1 MKSLVIANTAGG
13 VGKSTTAHALAVAA
27 VEYGKKT
34 LLIDADPAATLT
46 FYCGIENPRIT
57 TEDFL
62 TGAFSLDATSVKT
75 SERFSFLPSS
85 TRLSSFDINL
95 SLTPEKLRAAFS
107 DYDIVIIDTAT
118 GPNRI
123 MSYFLAFTDLIVIPT
138 TTEIAAIRGA
148 LHIKD
153 FAQTAG
159 YMKKSDLLLVRSEED
174 SASEIMGQLKVDFH
188 VLDPAIS
195 KDALVSHSQMTG
207 KSVLTTNKDSQVAS
221 DYREICYSI
230 LEELELI

>member
-1 MKSLVIANTAGG
+1 MKILVIANTAGG

-27 VEYGKKT
+27 VEYGKRT

-57 TEDFL
+57 TEEFL
-62 TGAFSLDATSVKT
+62 TGTFSLDATTVKT

-85 TRLSSFDINL
+85 TRLSSFDINQ
-95 SLTPEKLRAAFS
+95 SLTSEKLRDSFS

-123 MSYFLAFTDLIVIPT
+123 VSYFLAFTDLIVIPT

-159 YMKKSDLLLVRSEED
+159 YMKKSDLLLVQSEED
-174 SASEIMGQLKVDFH
+174 ASSEVMGQLKADFN

-195 KDALVSHSQMTG
+195 KDVLIPHSQMTG

>member
-1 MKSLVIANTAGG
+1 MRSLVIANTAGG

-62 TGAFSLDATSVKT
+62 TGAFSLDATTVKT

-123 MSYFLAFTDLIVIPT
+123 VSYFLAFTDLIVIPA

-159 YMKKSDLLLVRSEED
+159 YMKKSDLLLVQSEED
-174 SASEIMGQLKVDFH
+174 ASSEVMGQLKADFN

-195 KDALVSHSQMTG
+195 KDVLIPHSQMTG
-207 KSVLTTNKDSQVAS
+207 KSILTTNKDSQVAS

>member
-62 TGAFSLDATSVKT
+62 NGAFSLGATIVKT

-85 TRLSSFDINL
+85 TRLSSFDINQ
-95 SLTPEKLRAAFS
+95 SLTPEKLRATFS

-123 MSYFLAFTDLIVIPT
+123 MTYFLAIADFIVIPT
-138 TTEIAAIRGA
+138 TPERRSESTEI
-148 LHIKD
+148 
-153 FAQTAG
+153 T
-159 YMKKSDLLLVRSEED
+159 LV
-174 SASEIMGQLKVDFH
+174 I
-188 VLDPAIS
+188 PS
-195 KDALVSHSQMTG
+195 KTW
-207 KSVLTTNKDSQVAS
+207 
-221 DYREICYSI
+221 R
-230 LEELELI
+230 